1 MQNSPI
7 DNEFTFDWFIN
18 ADNDDEEKDQ
28 DENDNIGILCI
39 KFYRSSSERFQILI

>member
-1 MQNSPI
+1 MFQDLLMQNSPI

-39 KFYRSSSERFQILI
+39 KFYR